1 MGESGTAIRDEL
13 PRAAEL
19 ARAFEAEV
27 GAPPEGVW
35 GAPGRVNLIGE
46 HTDYNEGFAL
56 PLGTEQRA
64 LVALRRRQDDEL
76 RLWSRQAGRARFKLS
91 ELAPGKISGW
101 AAYVAGAAWAAVT
114 DGARGTGLDL
124 VLDSDVPMGAGL
136 SSSAAVECA
145 SLVAMADVWAFSRSK
160 VALARL
166 AQRAE
171 VEIAGVPC
179 GLMDQLTSMCARP
192 NEALWLDFRTLDSER
207 LGLPLAAA
215 GLELLVIDTRAPHQ
229 LADGAYAER
238 RQACQRAARVL
249 GVTAL
254 RDATLDALANAASQL
269 GSEEHRRARH
279 VITENARVLEAVA
292 VLKNAQIGASATS
305 AHASSELVGETR
317 SPRRVSPNIH
327 KVPNARTPVLPV
339 STRPSPAGDAA
350 KPGTDLGHEV
360 LARLGPLLS
369 ASHASLRDDFE
380 VTVPQLDV
388 AAEAAERAGAL
399 GARMIGG
406 GFGGSVL
413 ALVSRADFDT
423 VADAVQATFNAHGWA
438 APRSFRARAASGAGR
453 LR

>member
-1 MGESGTAIRDEL
+1 MGESGTSVRDEL
-13 PRAAEL
+13 PRATEL
-19 ARAFEAEV
+19 AHAFESEV

-56 PLGTEQRA
+56 PLGIEQRA
-64 LVALRRRQDDEL
+64 LVAVRRRQDDEL
-76 RLWSRQAGRARFKLS
+76 RLWSRQAGRQRLKLS

-101 AAYVAGAAWAAVT
+101 AAYVGGAAWAAVK
-114 DGARGTGLDL
+114 DGARATGLDL
-124 VLDSDVPMGAGL
+124 LLDSDVPMGAGL

-145 SLVAMADVWAFSRSK
+145 SLVAMADLWGFSRSL
-160 VALARL
+160 VQLARL

-171 VEIAGVPC
+171 VEVAGVPC
-179 GLMDQLTSMCARP
+179 GLMDQLTSMCAGP
-192 NEALWLDFRTLDSER
+192 GEALWLDFRSLDIER
-207 LGLPLAAA
+207 LALPLDAA

-238 RQACQRAARVL
+238 RQACQQAARAL

-254 RDATLDALANAASQL
+254 RDATLDALANAASKL
-269 GSEEHRRARH
+269 SLEHQRRARH

-292 VLKNAQIGASATS
+292 VLKEAAIHHGTPRGQARAAS
-305 AHASSELVGETR
+305 E
-317 SPRRVSPNIH
+317 
-327 KVPNARTPVLPV
+327 
-339 STRPSPAGDAA
+339 
-350 KPGTDLGHEV
+350 

-369 ASHASLRDDFE
+369 LSHASLRDDFE
-380 VTVPQLDV
+380 VTVPQLDR

-413 ALVSRADFDT
+413 ALVRRADFDT
-423 VADAVQATFNAHGWA
+423 VAAAVQAAFKDQRWTE
-438 APRSFRARAASGAGR
+438 PRSFRARAGSGAGR